1 MLTCG
6 DKNIVWKGVSGE
18 SARQWIKMRAGTI
31 EHKLLTTFTALTRC
45 WCEKKSPAVWL
56 FGPLGCRSQGCSPPG
71 CYKASEMGG
80 WTLTHDSYLIPT
92 SVCTGSSRCFLL
104 GFCWFLA
111 GPKACALAFSPNPSI
126 GARPLGPIK
135 CVYTRPSA
143 DGNLATKLSRIP
155 NVIVLAL
162 EASYFWCLLEV
173 RLLCCV
179 CVCVLESKMRY
190 TTTVSPSA
198 VFINS

>member
-1 MLTCG
+1 
-6 DKNIVWKGVSGE
+6 
-18 SARQWIKMRAGTI
+18 
-31 EHKLLTTFTALTRC
+31 
-45 WCEKKSPAVWL
+45 
-56 FGPLGCRSQGCSPPG
+56 
-71 CYKASEMGG
+71 MGG

-143 DGNLATKLSRIP
+143 DGNLATVNKSYSKCHRVSIRGKLFLMSPRGEAF
-155 NVIVLAL
+155 VL
-162 EASYFWCLLEV
+162 
-173 RLLCCV
+173 CV
-179 CVCVLESKMRY
+179 CVCARIKNALHNYGFPVCSIYKQLAQSITWGRIGQL
-190 TTTVSPSA
+190 SPGLRDSFQLWFQSLIMPFVVDDLPLGGTA
-198 VFINS
+198 PPGLKYLNIWG

>member
-1 MLTCG
+1 MDQNESRDNRAQVTHNIHSLDQML
-6 DKNIVWKGVSGE
+6 VWK
-18 SARQWIKMRAGTI
+18 
-31 EHKLLTTFTALTRC
+31 
-45 WCEKKSPAVWL
+45 KKSAAVWL

-173 RLLCCV
+173 RLLCV
-179 CVCVLESKMRY
+179 CVCALESKMRY